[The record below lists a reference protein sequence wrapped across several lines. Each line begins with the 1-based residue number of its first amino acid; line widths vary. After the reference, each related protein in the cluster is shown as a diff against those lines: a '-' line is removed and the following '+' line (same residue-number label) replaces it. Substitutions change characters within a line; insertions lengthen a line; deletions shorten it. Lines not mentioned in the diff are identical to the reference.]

1 MEDFAGL
8 LESLYR
14 NEYVNLFD
22 EAVRILGDYY
32 LAEDVVEEVF
42 LTILKHRVWWSV
54 QKDNIR
60 VKYARDICRIICLD
74 LLKCRDGTRLIEFR
88 EDVPSDEENVITT
101 SVIERDN
108 INTYL
113 SPLNETDRKIFEYRY
128 CYGMSV
134 KEIAGICGI
143 SENNVSQHL
152 SRGRKKIKH
161 LLDT

>member
-42 LTILKHRVWWSV
+42 LTILKHRIWWSV

-60 VKYARDICRIICLD
+60 VKDARDI
-74 LLKCRDGTRLIEFR
+74 
-88 EDVPSDEENVITT
+88 
-101 SVIERDN
+101 
-108 INTYL
+108 
-113 SPLNETDRKIFEYRY
+113 
-128 CYGMSV
+128 
-134 KEIAGICGI
+134 
-143 SENNVSQHL
+143 
-152 SRGRKKIKH
+152 
-161 LLDT
+161 